1 MSSHPDAFLDNPAAG
16 TRRRALFDLADP
28 HRRAAVIAACL
39 LVVAQFLDLLTTR
52 ALLATGRGIEAN
64 PLAGM
69 VGGVGHMGLAKIGLA
84 TALALM
90 VVRRPR
96 PSLGLVMALYVGV
109 GCYLAVVLSNVMVLR
124 LAGGI

>member
-1 MSSHPDAFLDNPAAG
+1 MSSPPDAVLDVPAAG
-16 TRRRALFDLADP
+16 TQRRPLLDLADP
-28 HRRAAVIAACL
+28 HRRAAVIAAGL
-39 LVVAQFLDLLTTR
+39 LVLAQLLDLVTTR
-52 ALLATGRGIEAN
+52 ALMATGRGVEAN

-69 VGGVGHMGLAKIGLA
+69 VGGVGPMGLAKVGIA

-109 GCYLAVVLSNVMVLR
+109 GCYLAVVLSNVMVLH